1 MTFAPWSTGFDWFFF
16 GVIFNSNSKHLNIA
30 VLCDVSHMCAR
41 SILQQFTIDSCW
53 HFSLAL
59 GLFYITLLRWN
70 LFCVRL
76 CNVIVLP
83 FLIFFAI
90 NFIAFFPDKNL
101 QQLPM
106 NSFSP
111 FYVSHFQSMSLCSQP
126 LIPPTLSIGHH
137 TQAELQSSSTLQQE
151 IWWTHTFTRHILHKI
166 HHTKTRDGHH
176 GMDWIRYNDL
186 PEQKLYCKTLSK
198 AQLTLA
204 LSTF

>member
-1 MTFAPWSTGFDWFFF
+1 
-16 GVIFNSNSKHLNIA
+16 
-30 VLCDVSHMCAR
+30 
-41 SILQQFTIDSCW
+41 
-53 HFSLAL
+53 
-59 GLFYITLLRWN
+59 
-70 LFCVRL
+70 
-76 CNVIVLP
+76 
-83 FLIFFAI
+83 
-90 NFIAFFPDKNL
+90 
-101 QQLPM
+101 M

-137 TQAELQSSSTLQQE
+137 TQAELQSPSTLQQE

-204 LSTF
+204 LSTLTRLSAFYAISNLFWGNFSLSTFPKKLSTLDISTDRPEVFFLSLDRKA